1 MPSKVLHPHLIRVK
15 IRWVNNWWVYLVR
28 ILVLLY
34 RLLTS
39 GISTGFLVVSRSS
52 WILLHLECK
61 FILKGDSLLIIEIRG
76 PVSPCEVALERLLI
90 TTHIFNCAQSKWR
103 LCVSECLLLL
113 HLIWDSIL
121 ALDYFWRNHS
131 GGLMGMNKILRVVWR
146 ERGIILPVIVHCAL
160 LSAPVQLHVRGRLY
174 WGQNFFHWS

>member
-39 GISTGFLVVSRSS
+39 GILTGFLLVSRSS

-61 FILKGDSLLIIEIRG
+61 FILKGDSLLIIETRG
-76 PVSPCEVALERLLI
+76 PVSPCEVAHELLLLI
-90 TTHIFNCAQSKWR
+90 TALIFNCAQSKWR
-103 LCVSECLLLL
+103 LCVSEYLLLL

-121 ALDYFWRNHS
+121 ALDYLWWNHS
-131 GGLMGMNKILRVVWR
+131 GGLLGMNKILRVVWCK
-146 ERGIILPVIVHCAL
+146 RGIILPVIVHCAL
-160 LSAPVQLHVRGRLY
+160 LSTPVQLHIGGRLY
-174 WGQNFFHWS
+174 WG